1 MSRVLVV
8 DDCADTT
15 ASFLL
20 LARHWGHEPHAANDG
35 QSAVA
40 LAAQVRPDVAL
51 VDVAMPGMDGFEV
64 ARRLRS
70 LPGLEK
76 ALLVAV
82 TGYDTEH
89 DRRASREAGFDL
101 HLVKPV
107 DPEELERLL
116 ARTCTASPGP

>member
-15 ASFLL
+15 ATFLM
-20 LARHWGHEPHAANDG
+20 LARRWGHEPHAANDG

-40 LAAQVRPDVAL
+40 LAVRIRPDVAL
-51 VDVAMPGMDGFEV
+51 VDVAMPGMDGLEV

-76 ALLVAV
+76 ALLVAI
-82 TGYDTEH
+82 TGFGREE
-89 DRRASREAGFDL
+89 DRRRCREAGFDL
-101 HLVKPV
+101 HLLKPV
-107 DPEELERLL
+107 DPAELERLL
-116 ARTCTASPGP
+116 ARHPRPHR

>member
-1 MSRVLVV
+1 MLAMCRVLVV

-15 ASFLL
+15 ATFLM
-20 LARHWGHEPHAANDG
+20 LARRWGHEPHAANDG

-40 LAAQVRPDVAL
+40 LAARVSP
-51 VDVAMPGMDGFEV
+51 DVAMPGMDGFEV

-82 TGYDTEH
+82 TGFGREE
-89 DRRASREAGFDL
+89 DRQRCREAGFDL
-101 HLVKPV
+101 HLLKPV
-107 DPEELERLL
+107 DPAELERLL
-116 ARTCTASPGP
+116 ARHPGPHR